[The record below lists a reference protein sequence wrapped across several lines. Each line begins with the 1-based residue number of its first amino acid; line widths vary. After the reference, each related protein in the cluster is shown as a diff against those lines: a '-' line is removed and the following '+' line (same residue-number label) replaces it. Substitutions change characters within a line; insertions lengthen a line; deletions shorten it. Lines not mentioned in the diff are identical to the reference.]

1 MTSNYI
7 AKLSISLRLTKSITL
22 NTTVLCDEKKNS
34 FGGRVINRPKTIYR
48 LNHQSV
54 IRSGVFFRM
63 P

>member
-1 MTSNYI
+1 MTLIYI
-7 AKLSISLRLTKSITL
+7 AKLSISSRLTKSITL
-22 NTTVLCDEKKNS
+22 NTMVLCDEKKNS
-34 FGGRVINRPKTIYR
+34 FGGRVINRPKTIYC